1 MITLLTI
8 LSAIFIVIP
17 AVTLAIYTL
26 VDAWRYIHDPEN
38 WDKP

>member
-1 MITLLTI
+1 MLVILTV

-17 AVTLAIYTL
+17 SVALAIYTL
-26 VDAWRYIHDPEN
+26 VDAWRYIHDPDN